1 MVSLS
6 LVSCY
11 DKGVKD
17 DTNASQEV
25 VSWTT
30 GRDQAKLLT
39 RSVINMGP
47 ADDNNI
53 SVVIDTTETLQTI
66 DGFGYTL
73 TGGSA
78 CLIRDMDVVSRA
90 ALLKELFDCTESGLC
105 VSYLRLSIGASDLSK
120 SVFSYCDLPGDAEDP
135 GLENFSLSQDTSDV
149 IPVLKE
155 ILAIRQDIK
164 IMASPW
170 SAPLWMK
177 SNRSS
182 IGGSLLKKHYKTY
195 ARYFVKYI
203 QEMGKRGIKVDAV
216 TVQNEPLHGGNN
228 PSMVM
233 TASEQAEFVRDH
245 LGPEFQSNGITTKII
260 IYDHNCD
267 RVDYPKLVLADAG
280 ARQYV
285 EGSAFHLYG
294 GDINALTEMHMT
306 HPDKKLYFTEQW
318 TGGNSSFGQ
327 DFIWHIKNIMIGS
340 TRNWSTVALEWN
352 LANDPT
358 FGPHTPGGCN
368 LCLGAITIDGN
379 SYQRNV
385 SYYIIGQMTKAVT
398 AGSVRI
404 GSTWLESL
412 PNVAFVRP
420 DGKKVLVVLNES
432 LGPRKI
438 CVRFGSRAFNA
449 TLGPGSASTYVW
461 K

>member
-1 MVSLS
+1 MFDIRKFL
-6 LVSCY
+6 
-11 DKGVKD
+11 
-17 DTNASQEV
+17 TNILN
-25 VSWTT
+25 
-30 GRDQAKLLT
+30 K
-39 RSVINMGP
+39 I
-47 ADDNNI
+47 
-53 SVVIDTTETLQTI
+53 
-66 DGFGYTL
+66 
-73 TGGSA
+73 
-78 CLIRDMDVVSRA
+78 
-90 ALLKELFDCTESGLC
+90 
-105 VSYLRLSIGASDLSK
+105 
-120 SVFSYCDLPGDAEDP
+120 AEDP